1 MLFIE
6 PKIFEERLPC
16 QDKPWDR
23 KWADYDFSILKEK
36 VTHALKLINL
46 GMKKFIAATKNVQ
59 ITSKQKAEKE
69 KKYIQL
75 KQIDAIMSKIDNLPK
90 SAKKCMLK
98 EINDIM
104 AAHKQGNINNKDK
117 MLPNLEKMEKYLQSM
132 EKGIPCKYNT
142 LDKESNGFDY
152 EILKEKVYHALILM
166 HIGNKNY
173 LAKQFENLTSQQ
185 KDENDKQYERIEDV
199 FKRIDALVGKN
210 KFQQMSNSAKFCM
223 IKGIGDMMGL
233 PEQEHD
239 YDLDKMLKTMEQYL
253 Q

>member
-6 PKIFEERLPC
+6 PILEKRLPC

-36 VTHALKLINL
+36 VTHALKLIHL

-142 LDKESNGFDY
+142 LDKESNGFGY

-185 KDENDKQYERIEDV
+185 KDENDKQYKRIEDV

-210 KFQQMSNSAKFCM
+210 KFQQMQNSAKYCM

-239 YDLDKMLKTMEQYL
+239 YDLGKMLKKMEKYL